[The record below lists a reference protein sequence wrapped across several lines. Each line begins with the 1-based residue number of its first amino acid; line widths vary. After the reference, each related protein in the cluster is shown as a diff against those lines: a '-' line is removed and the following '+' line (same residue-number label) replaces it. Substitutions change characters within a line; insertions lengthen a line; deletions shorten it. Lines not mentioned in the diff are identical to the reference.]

1 MAEQTTTQP
10 GVITKEMIEAVA
22 WSASSQPGKPF
33 GMILTDDDIQNILS
47 IGIANFPPRQAHLAS
62 PNERLAAAMQS
73 VRDRDIANGYPERT
87 EKELRLAASEILM
100 RQDQPSPG
108 NRTITG
114 ETVSGEAC
122 DLPAPYSHTTGPD
135 FGTYGSA
142 TAMFDVIAERLRQQE
157 KEGWTPEHDDEHKDG
172 ELAQAAAVYAHPFEI
187 RLADRRDEYERGT
200 NPWPW
205 YDQADVS
212 GGRGDCPSWGWKPA
226 WLKKTD
232 RRRDLVKAA
241 ALIIAEIERLDR
253 AALAATATED
263 GR

>member
-1 MAEQTTTQP
+1 MK
-10 GVITKEMIEAVA
+10 ITADNADADCRIGEPAPRNADTVWHYDLEKIEG
-22 WSASSQPGKPF
+22 GKRCLECGEVFRDKPKRRKKA
-33 GMILTDDDIQNILS
+33 TP
-47 IGIANFPPRQAHLAS
+47 APS
-62 PNERLAAAMQS
+62 PNTM
-73 VRDRDIANGYPERT
+73 
-87 EKELRLAASEILM
+87 
-100 RQDQPSPG
+100 
-108 NRTITG
+108 
-114 ETVSGEAC
+114 
-122 DLPAPYSHTTGPD
+122 GPD

-226 WLKKTD
+226 WLKRTD

-241 ALIIAEIERLDR
+241 ALIIAEIERIDR
-253 AALAATATED
+253 AALAATATEGSD
-263 GR
+263 NA